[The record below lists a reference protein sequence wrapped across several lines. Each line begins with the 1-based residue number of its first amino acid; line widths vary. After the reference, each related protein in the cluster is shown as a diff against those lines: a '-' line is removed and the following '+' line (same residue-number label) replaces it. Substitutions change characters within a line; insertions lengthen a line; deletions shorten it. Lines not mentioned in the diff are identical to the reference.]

1 MYRFILLLVV
11 ALLTQFTVQAQVPSY
26 VPTNGLVGWW
36 PFNGN
41 ANDESGNGNNGV
53 LTGVQST
60 SNRLGIQNSALLFNG
75 SSSITIPHNSKL
87 NSDFISFSLWFNT
100 NSKNFGSLIY
110 KTSSSA
116 KNEQF
121 GCVLNYPVENSTVWS
136 VKNGNNCANPG
147 AGWQTTTM
155 NKPIST
161 GNWHHLVCTYDGQFS
176 KVFLDGKLIVED
188 TFQPSKIDNCI
199 GDINIGKG
207 YDDNYYFNG
216 KIDDL
221 AIWNRPLNVH
231 EIYRLYKLL
240 EPVSLSI
247 VDKKSVSCFNG
258 NDGSATVEA
267 SGGEPPYT
275 FTWNTSP
282 ILSNKKIDGLT
293 AGKYKVTVSDNSG
306 QVSET
311 EVEILQPNAP
321 LSTVSAK
328 VEKQISCFGE
338 NDGSVS
344 IPIPTG
350 GTPPYSVIWNGN
362 SDLNTYVLIGLKPG
376 VYSAI
381 IKDANGCTVSSQ
393 ATIIEPAQVVVSS
406 PKDTTVLIQTKAELV
421 ASTNQT
427 ASKYQWQSNT
437 GTGYQNLENVFQ
449 YSGVKTS
456 KLTIDNITL
465 ANHNQP
471 FRCIIETN
479 GCFDTT
485 AIAVLS
491 VRTNV
496 GVDEEF
502 DSETCRV
509 YPNPTGD
516 SEELLVQL
524 ENVHSQVLNIELL
537 DMMGISRVQ
546 TGIQSQNGIFPIA
559 VSGIAK
565 GMYIVRVITS
575 SGILTQKIIVN

>member
-1 MYRFILLLVV
+1 MPRSARPVGLIRTAARCCERDASGRVP
-11 ALLTQFTVQAQVPSY
+11 AMQAWPNRLQVCSETHLAQPRHTAAY
-26 VPTNGLVGWW
+26 LW
-36 PFNGN
+36 
-41 ANDESGNGNNGV
+41 
-53 LTGVQST
+53 
-60 SNRLGIQNSALLFNG
+60 LGIQNSALLFNG

-350 GTPPYSVIWNGN
+350 GTPPYNVIWNGN
-362 SDLNTYVLIGLKPG
+362 SSLNTYVLIGLKPG
-376 VYSAI
+376 LYTAV
-381 IKDANGCTVSSQ
+381 IKDVNGCTVSSQ

-437 GTGYQNLENVFQ
+437 GTGYQYLENVFQ

>member
-1 MYRFILLLVV
+1 MYRFILLLVI
-11 ALLTQFTVQAQVPSY
+11 ALSTQFTIQAQIPSY

-437 GTGYQNLENVFQ
+437 GTGYQYLENVFQ
-449 YSGVKTS
+449 YSGVKTQ
-456 KLTIDNITL
+456 KLTIDNVTL

-479 GCFDTT
+479 GCYDTT
-485 AIAVLS
+485 AIAVLK

-496 GVDEEF
+496 SVDEKEE
-502 DSETCRV
+502 SPLLV
-509 YPNPTGD
+509 YPNPT
-516 SEELLVQL
+516 SESDELLVQCR
-524 ENVHSQVLNIELL
+524 SDQ
-537 DMMGISRVQ
+537 SRVISIEMIDII
-546 TGIQSQNGIFPIA
+546 GITRAYSTINVQAGAYPIR
-559 VSGIAK
+559 VSGLAK
-565 GMYIVRVITS
+565 GMYTLRVHTS
-575 SGILTQKIIVN
+575 SGIMTEKVIIN

>member
-1 MYRFILLLVV
+1 MYRFILLLVI
-11 ALLTQFTVQAQVPSY
+11 ALSTQFTIQAQIPSY

-350 GTPPYSVIWNGN
+350 GTPPYNVIWNGN
-362 SDLNTYVLIGLKPG
+362 SSLNTYVLIGLKPG
-376 VYSAI
+376 LYTAV
-381 IKDANGCTVSSQ
+381 IKDVNGCTVSSQ

-437 GTGYQNLENVFQ
+437 GTGYQYLENVFQ

>member
-1 MYRFILLLVV
+1 LVI
-11 ALLTQFTVQAQVPSY
+11 ALSTQFTIQAQIPSY

-350 GTPPYSVIWNGN
+350 GTPPYNVIWNGN
-362 SDLNTYVLIGLKPG
+362 SSLNTYVLIGLKPG
-376 VYSAI
+376 LYTAV
-381 IKDANGCTVSSQ
+381 IKDVNGCTVSSQ

-437 GTGYQNLENVFQ
+437 GTGYQYLENVFQ

-559 VSGIAK
+559 VSGLAK
-565 GMYIVRVITS
+565 GMYIVRVTTS
-575 SGILTQKIIVN
+575 SGVLTQKIIVN

>member
-1 MYRFILLLVV
+1 MYRFILLLVI
-11 ALLTQFTVQAQVPSY
+11 ALSTQFTIQAQIPSY

-437 GTGYQNLENVFQ
+437 GTGYQYLENVFQ

>member
-437 GTGYQNLENVFQ
+437 GTGYQYLENVFQ

>member
-1 MYRFILLLVV
+1 VLFVLFSAICSL
-11 ALLTQFTVQAQVPSY
+11 QSQVPSY

-41 ANDESGNGNNGV
+41 ANDESGNGNKGV

-350 GTPPYSVIWNGN
+350 GTPPYNVIWNGN
-362 SDLNTYVLIGLKPG
+362 SSLNTYVLTSLKPG
-376 VYSAI
+376 VYNAI

-421 ASTNQT
+421 ASTNSP
-427 ASKYQWQSNT
+427 ASNYTWQSNT

-449 YSGVKTS
+449 YSGVKTQ
-456 KLTIDNITL
+456 KLTIDNLTL

-479 GCFDTT
+479 GCYDTT
-485 AIAVLS
+485 AIAVLK

-496 GVDEEF
+496 SVDEKEE
-502 DSETCRV
+502 SPLLV
-509 YPNPTGD
+509 YPNPT
-516 SEELLVQL
+516 SESDELLVQCR
-524 ENVHSQVLNIELL
+524 SDQ
-537 DMMGISRVQ
+537 SRVISIEMIDII
-546 TGIQSQNGIFPIA
+546 GITRAYSTINVQAGAYPIR
-559 VSGIAK
+559 VSGLAK
-565 GMYIVRVITS
+565 GMYTLRVHTS
-575 SGILTQKIIVN
+575 SGIMTEKVIIN

>member
-350 GTPPYSVIWNGN
+350 GTPPYNVIWNGN
-362 SDLNTYVLIGLKPG
+362 SSLNTYVLIGLKPG
-376 VYSAI
+376 LYTAV
-381 IKDANGCTVSSQ
+381 IKDVNGCTVSSQ

-437 GTGYQNLENVFQ
+437 GTGYQYLENVFQ

>member
-1 MYRFILLLVV
+1 MYRFILLLVI
-11 ALLTQFTVQAQVPSY
+11 ALSTQFTIQAQIPSY

>member
-350 GTPPYSVIWNGN
+350 GTPPYNVIWNGN
-362 SDLNTYVLIGLKPG
+362 SSLNTYVLIGLKPG
-376 VYSAI
+376 LYTAV
-381 IKDANGCTVSSQ
+381 IKDVNGCTVSSQ

>member
-1 MYRFILLLVV
+1 MYRFILLLVI
-11 ALLTQFTVQAQVPSY
+11 ALSTQFTIQAQIPSY

-350 GTPPYSVIWNGN
+350 GTPPYNVIWNGN
-362 SDLNTYVLIGLKPG
+362 SSLNTYVLIGLKPG
-376 VYSAI
+376 LYTAV
-381 IKDANGCTVSSQ
+381 IKDVNGCTVSSQ